1 MGCIHQINAIRSC
14 LSKTASMESLFCFLA
29 LEIGRE
35 FNLIVGELFSCCPD
49 GILDLTDVICN
60 SPPSTEFLLI
70 LHGLDVHD
78 GILLHSSHT
87 FEFTQSSDFSFEV
100 ISFKLKN
107 REAGGEGTIFLE
119 PPQLAGLA
127 LALPLLVAAAV
138 ILTAAAVG
146 LLRLGPLELL
156 RLAVRNLLLLHL
168 LPWFLGMRHHFFMT
182 AFSRVGNEECLG
194 VTAVPE
200 VVGIDCFFIGEDVE
214 VRVRGREV
222 TGGRGGADAGGCCY
236 AEAESERSFGEKRH
250 VSG

>member
-1 MGCIHQINAIRSC
+1 MGCIHQIDSIRSC
-14 LSKTASMESLFCFLA
+14 FGKTAPMESSFCFLA

-35 FNLIVGELFSCCPD
+35 FNLIVGELFSRSPD

-78 GILLHSSHT
+78 GIHLHSSHT
-87 FEFTQSSDFSFEV
+87 FEFTESSDFSFEV

-107 REAGGEGTIFLE
+107 REASGDGTIFLE

-127 LALPLLVAAAV
+127 LALLVAV
-138 ILTAAAVG
+138 ILAAVG
-146 LLRLGPLELL
+146 LLRLARLVLL
-156 RLAVRNLLLLHL
+156 RLGEHNILLLHL
-168 LPWFLGMRHHFFMT
+168 LPWFLGMSHHFFMT
-182 AFSRVGNEECLG
+182 FDSRVGNEECLG
-194 VTAVPE
+194 CTAVPE
-200 VVGIDCFFIGEDVE
+200 VVGIDSFFFGEDVE
-214 VRVRGREV
+214 VRVRSGEV
-222 TGGRGGADAGGCCY
+222 TSGRGGADGSGCRY